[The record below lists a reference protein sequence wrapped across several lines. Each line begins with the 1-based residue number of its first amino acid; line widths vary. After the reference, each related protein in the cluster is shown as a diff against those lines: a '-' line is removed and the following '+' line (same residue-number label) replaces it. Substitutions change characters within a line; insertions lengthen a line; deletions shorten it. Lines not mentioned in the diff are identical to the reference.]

1 MPGTEVGSLYYD
13 LNIDDKNLRKQ
24 LDNADN
30 SVKSFGDRVNRYWG
44 DSVDA
49 SRKFGLAL
57 AGVTAGVVAF
67 GISSVKSFEESQNV
81 MAQTEAVLKS
91 TGNAAGITAKQVTD
105 LATALERQTKF
116 ADEDVQKVENLLLT
130 FTAIGK
136 DIFPQATK
144 TVLDMATALGE
155 DTSSASIQ
163 LGKALQDPIL
173 GVTALRRVG
182 VNFNAAQQEVI
193 ANLVNTGRQAEA
205 QKMILAEL
213 NKEFGG
219 SAKAAGDTFAGQL
232 AKLKNQ
238 LDNVKEAIGKLLIAV
253 GLPFVT
259 AIMNWFYA
267 IGGVDGVLK
276 GLKDTFEKIQPYLPV
291 IAGAILGIMVPAL
304 VAAAAAAVIFIAT
317 LAPWAALGAGVVIL
331 AQQLG
336 IGWDDVGR
344 ILGNLKPVWD
354 DLKKA
359 FDKIR
364 DVSKEAADK
373 LQELYEKFI
382 QLKPVKDTLDRINDA
397 YDLFKQRLDGVYYG
411 AKNVNDV
418 IKITLG
424 LFAQLWQW
432 FTNLTIVQIIAQ
444 YISQVLWPALAAI
457 AAAIWQN
464 LLPAFEQ
471 LWGSIVRLWNAL
483 NPALM
488 DALKVIAAIIFGALL
503 LAIWLILSA
512 LNILIQVFAMVV
524 SAISIAISWIANLI
538 GWFGNL
544 VGTVWN
550 IINTI
555 ASILWNLPKAF
566 NDVVGVMF
574 SIAAGIGGGIL
585 RAIGALGS
593 LLYQAGRD
601 LIQGMINGI
610 TDKFRELAGAVKNA
624 VSNAVGAVKG
634 FLGIHS
640 PSKVF
645 HEIGNNVTQGF
656 INGINDSAGMA
667 VKAMGSFS
675 DAIIAPQMTVN
686 PAAAGGAGTST
697 THRYG
702 DTNINIGTIN
712 DTQDADYLL
721 ARVDTNQRLQQRGVA
736 PR

>member
-24 LDNADN
+24 LDDADK
-30 SVKSFGDRVNRYWG
+30 SVKGFGDRVNKYWG

-49 SRKFGLAL
+49 SRKFGFAL
-57 AGVTAGVVAF
+57 AAVTAGVVAF
-67 GISSVKSFEESQNV
+67 GVSSVKSFEESQNV

-91 TGNAAGITAKQVTD
+91 TGNAAGITAKQVTE
-105 LATALERQTKF
+105 LASALERQTKF

-219 SAKAAGDTFAGQL
+219 SAVAAGDTFAGQL

-238 LDNVKEAIGKLLIAV
+238 FDNVKEAVGQLIVKAALPFLTTIMTWFDSVGGVNGVLQLLSDKFNKLL
-253 GLPFVT
+253 
-259 AIMNWFYA
+259 
-267 IGGVDGVLK
+267 
-276 GLKDTFEKIQPYLPV
+276 PYMPQ
-291 IAGAILGIMVPAL
+291 IAGAILGMLVPAL
-304 VAAAAAAVIFIAT
+304 VSAAIAAGAFLLA
-317 LAPWAALGAGVVIL
+317 LAPWAAAGAAVVLIAKHFGVT
-331 AQQLG
+331 
-336 IGWDDVGR
+336 W
-344 ILGNLKPVWD
+344 
-354 DLKKA
+354 
-359 FDKIR
+359 
-364 DVSKEAADK
+364 AD
-373 LQELYEKFI
+373 
-382 QLKPVKDTLDRINDA
+382 
-397 YDLFKQRLDGVYYG
+397 
-411 AKNVNDV
+411 VNDV
-418 IKITLG
+418 LNRLKPILQDIWAALFKIDDVAKAAVNTLHD
-424 LFAQLWQW
+424 LWQG
-432 FTNLTIVQIIAQ
+432 FTNLTVVQIIGQ
-444 YISQVLWPALAAI
+444 YLSQVLWPALMAI
-457 AAAIWQN
+457 YSAFVQN
-464 LLPAFEQ
+464 WLPALAQ
-471 LWGSIVRLWNAL
+471 LWDALVRLWNAL
-483 NPALM
+483 NPALV
-488 DALKVIAAIIFGALL
+488 DALKIIGIILLGTFMVALWAA
-503 LAIWLILSA
+503 LSV
-512 LNILIQVFAMVV
+512 LNIFIQVLSMLV
-524 SAISIAISWIANLI
+524 SAFSNVINWVSNLI

-544 VGTVWN
+544 VGMWWN
-550 IINTI
+550 AEKSIVD
-555 ASILWNLPKAF
+555 ILWNLPAAF
-566 NDVVGVMF
+566 GAVIGLIF
-574 SIAAGIGGGIL
+574 QIAGGIAGGLL
-585 RAIGALGS
+585 RAIGNLGG
-593 LLYQAGRD
+593 LLYQAGKD
-601 LIQGMINGI
+601 LVQGMINGI

-686 PAAAGGAGTST
+686 PAAAGGAGAST